1 MAKKKTARD
10 LTSKQRHFTRAW
22 ASGMSLSDSYKEAF
36 DVSDSTTAASVH
48 TLASRLA
55 SKVEIRSRYEQLI
68 AERDRQIARTAVSRR
83 DKLVNWLDDVVEGKM
98 LEEPSAVRMRAAELL
113 GRSVGAFQE
122 NLNISS
128 GSEKNASE
136 IASEIEAL
144 LVKSQAEEAGPEEG
158 EELH

>member
-1 MAKKKTARD
+1 M
-10 LTSKQRHFTRAW
+10 
-22 ASGMSLSDSYKEAF
+22 
-36 DVSDSTTAASVH
+36 
-48 TLASRLA
+48 
-55 SKVEIRSRYEQLI
+55 
-68 AERDRQIARTAVSRR
+68 
-83 DKLVNWLDDVVEGKM
+83 NWLDDVVEGKM

-122 NLNISS
+122 NLSISS

-144 LVKSQAEEAGPEEG
+144 LVKSQTEEAGPEEG

>member
-1 MAKKKTARD
+1 MAKKKTVRD
-10 LTSKQRHFTRAW
+10 LTSKQRHFARAW
-22 ASGMSLSDSYKEAF
+22 ASGMSLSDAYREAY
-36 DVSDSTTAASVH
+36 DVKDCTSASSVH
-48 TLASRLA
+48 TSASVLSRNPL
-55 SKVEIRSRYEQLI
+55 ITQRYEQLI
-68 AERDRQIARTAVSRR
+68 SEKDRQIARTAVTRR

-122 NLNISS
+122 NLNIQS

-144 LVKSQAEEAGPEEG
+144 LVKSQTEEAGPEEG